1 MNRKQ
6 QMQFAQMVQTEK
18 KGWPLEQ
25 WLDENVLAEKGSD
38 ITKVGTWAYY
48 AHKFQRFLDNGR
60 PEFSLFV
67 DGNKKLSFK
76 AWSVLPI
83 VSCPGAGDCAE
94 FCYSLKAWRYP
105 AAFFRQAQN
114 LWLLNHEPCT
124 IEHDWL
130 FLPPDVTVRL
140 YVDGDIH
147 DMETLAFWFRMLE
160 LRPDIKAY
168 GYSKSWD
175 LFLQWDSEGRPFP
188 ENYKLN
194 LSSGS
199 RYDEEKRERMLK
211 LPCTRGDFLAVAIN
225 KVASK
230 AGHKTREYKKAVRNA
245 VGKRVFVCPGVCDS
259 CTPKGHAC
267 GLESFTNVPI
277 AIGLH

>member
-6 QMQFAQMVQTEK
+6 LMQFAQLVQTETK
-18 KGWPLEQ
+18 TWPLHQ
-25 WLDENVLAEKGSD
+25 WIDENILIGA
-38 ITKVGTWAYY
+38 KVPPKKGTWAHH
-48 AHKFQRFLDNGR
+48 ALKFQYFLDSKE
-60 PEFSLFV
+60 PAFTLFA

-83 VSCPGAGDCAE
+83 VSCPGAGECAE

-114 LWLLNHEPCT
+114 LWLLNHAT
-124 IEHDWL
+124 GIIEHEWMN
-130 FLPPDVTVRL
+130 LPEGITVRL

-147 DMETLAFWFRMLE
+147 DIRTLAFWFRMLGQ
-160 LRPDIKAY
+160 RPDIQAY

-175 LFLQWDSEGRPFP
+175 LFLEWHNMGRSFP
-188 ENYKLN
+188 RNYKLN

-199 RYDEEKRERMLK
+199 IYDEGKREKMLE
-211 LPCTRGDFLAVAIN
+211 LPCTRGDFLAVPIDS
-225 KVASK
+225 VASK
-230 AGHKTREYKKAVRNA
+230 AGHRTRAYKKAVRNA
-245 VGKRVFVCPGVCDS
+245 VGKRVFVCPGVCDT
-259 CTPKGHAC
+259 CTPKGLAC
-267 GLESFTNVPI
+267 GLDSFKKIPI